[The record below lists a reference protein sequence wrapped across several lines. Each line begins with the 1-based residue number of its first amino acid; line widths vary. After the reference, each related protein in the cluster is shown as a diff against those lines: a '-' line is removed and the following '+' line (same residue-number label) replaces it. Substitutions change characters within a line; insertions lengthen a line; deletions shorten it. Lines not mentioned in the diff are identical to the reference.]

1 MDRRHFL
8 GSLGAIATLPAG
20 ALGRTPP
27 TRAPIDPAERT
38 IAELAAAQAAGH
50 GTAASIVAA
59 YLQRIERLDRAG
71 PALRAVLATNPHVLE
86 DAHRLDAERRAGR
99 VRGPLHGIPL
109 LIKDNIATADPV
121 PTTAGSLALARSAHA
136 LDAPL
141 VARLRAAGALVL
153 GKANLSEWANY
164 RSTHS
169 LSGWSGVGGQTRNA
183 YDRLR
188 NPSGSSSGSA
198 VGVAASLCAAA
209 IGSET
214 DGSILAP
221 SALNGCVGLK
231 PTAGLVSGTGVVPL
245 SPRQDTAGP
254 IGRTVAD
261 VAALAAVIAEQP
273 LGYGPQGADLDAFR
287 LAGVRL
293 GWIAASPGS
302 HPESAP
308 VFAAA
313 HGALAGDGAVLVE
326 LEAPKAFGE
335 AGDAEVV
342 AMQYE
347 FHAAIDAYL
356 GVLDPALVSCRSL
369 ADLVAFNRA
378 HATLEMPLFGQEIFE
393 AALARGPLTE
403 PAYLAA
409 REKLD
414 RCYDRDGLAALF
426 TRDGVEVLAAPGN
439 GPAELIDTVWGERPG
454 DGGWPA
460 IASAAAIAG
469 YPSLTVPAGL
479 VRGLPV
485 GLVLVGRRGQ
495 DGLLLQVANA
505 FERAT
510 RARRAPVF
518 ATSGCPV
525 G

>member
-1 MDRRHFL
+1 MDRRLFL
-8 GSLGAIATLPAG
+8 GSLGALATLRAG
-20 ALGRTPP
+20 AADRSPATP
-27 TRAPIDPAERT
+27 APYDPAERT
-38 IAELAAAQAAGH
+38 LAELAAAQAGGRASS
-50 GTAASIVAA
+50 ASIVAA
-59 YLQRIERLDRAG
+59 YLGRIERIDRAG
-71 PALRAVLATNPHVLE
+71 PALRAVIGVNPRVLE

-99 VRGPLHGIPL
+99 LRGPLHGIPL
-109 LIKDNIATADPV
+109 LIKDNIATADPL
-121 PTTAGSLALARSAHA
+121 PTTAGSFALSRSTHA

-153 GKANLSEWANY
+153 GKANLSEWANF

-221 SALNGCVGLK
+221 ASLNGCVGLK
-231 PTAGLVSGTGVVPL
+231 PTTGLVSGTGVVPL

-254 IGRTVAD
+254 IGRSVAD
-261 VAALAAVIAEQP
+261 VASLAAVIAEKP
-273 LGYGPQGADLDAFR
+273 LGYGAHGTDLEAFR

-293 GWIAASPGS
+293 GWLAVSPGS
-302 HPESAP
+302 HPESAA
-308 VFAAA
+308 VFFAARA
-313 HGALAGDGAVLVE
+313 ALAGEGAVLVD

-335 AGDAEVV
+335 AGESEEV

-356 GVLDPALVSCRSL
+356 GALDPARAPCRSL

-378 HATLEMPLFGQEIFE
+378 HASEEMPLFGQEIFE
-393 AALARGPLTE
+393 AALGRGPLTE
-403 PAYLAA
+403 PSYSAA
-409 REKLD
+409 RETLE
-414 RCYDRDGLAALF
+414 RCFDRDGLAALF
-426 TRDGVEVLAAPGN
+426 ARDGVEVLVAPGN
-439 GPAELIDTVWGERPG
+439 GPADLLDTVWGERPG

-479 VRGLPV
+479 IRGLPV
-485 GLVLVGRRGQ
+485 GLVLVGRRDE
-495 DGLLLQVANA
+495 DGLLLQVARA

-510 RARRAPVF
+510 RARRPPVL
-518 ATSGCPV
+518 AT
-525 G
+525 

>member
-8 GSLGAIATLPAG
+8 GSLGTLAALPAAAAG
-20 ALGRTPP
+20 A
-27 TRAPIDPAERT
+27 APSPRRPFDPVERT
-38 IAELAAAQAAGH
+38 FGELAAAQADGRA
-50 GTAASIVAA
+50 TSAAIAAA
-59 YLQRIERLDRAG
+59 YLLRIERIDRSG
-71 PALRAVLATNPHVLE
+71 PSLRAVLATNPHLLE

-99 VRGPLHGIPL
+99 IRGPLHGIPL
-109 LIKDNIATADPV
+109 LIKDNIATADPM
-121 PTTAGSLALARSAHA
+121 PTTAGSRALARSMHAH
-136 LDAPL
+136 DAPL

-153 GKANLSEWANY
+153 GKANLSEWANF
-164 RSTHS
+164 RSSHS
-169 LSGWSGVGGQTRNA
+169 QSGWSGVGGQTRNA

-214 DGSILAP
+214 DGSILSP

-231 PTAGLVSGTGVVPL
+231 PTTGLVSGAGIVPL

-261 VAALAAVIAEQP
+261 VAALAAAIVERP
-273 LGYGPQGADLDAFR
+273 LGYGPQGPDLDGFR

-293 GWIAASPGS
+293 GWFAASPGS
-302 HPESAP
+302 HPESGP
-308 VFAAA
+308 VFATARA
-313 HGALAGDGAVLVE
+313 ALAADGAVLVD

-335 AGDAEVV
+335 AGDAEEV

-356 GVLDPALVSCRSL
+356 GALDPALVSCRNL
-369 ADLVAFNRA
+369 ADLVAFNLA
-378 HATLEMPLFGQEIFE
+378 HAAEEMPLFRQETFE
-393 AALARGPLTE
+393 AALARGPVSE
-403 PAYLAA
+403 PAYQSACDTLERCFD
-409 REKLD
+409 RE
-414 RCYDRDGLAALF
+414 GLAALF
-426 TRDGVEVLAAPGN
+426 TGGKVDVLVAPGS
-439 GPAELIDTVWGERPG
+439 GPADLIDAVWGERPS

-469 YPSLTVPAGL
+469 YPSITVPAGAI
-479 VRGLPV
+479 RGLPV
-485 GLVLVGRRGQ
+485 GLMLVGRRNE

-505 FERAT
+505 YERTT
-510 RARRAPVF
+510 RMRRAPVF
-518 ATSGCPV
+518 AT
-525 G
+525 